1 MALVRAEPTIFSK
14 IERTSSVVVALLI
27 LYRTFLNTQLDILLL
42 SGITL
47 MAVFYLWSGF
57 FLFTN
62 ALPLDIV
69 EKGKRAIFTPFRITV
84 SIGMGFVYSV
94 SLISIL
100 YAYFFYPQMQL
111 MLSFSFL
118 LILIST
124 CLVVLYHY
132 FNKDE
137 YVFVKQFYKR
147 SVILGLFIFLII
159 VIPLETRLEILYH
172 KHPGF
177 IEAYI
182 EYHQNPDTPEA
193 IDKLRS
199 ERSKFR

>member
-1 MALVRAEPTIFSK
+1 
-14 IERTSSVVVALLI
+14 
-27 LYRTFLNTQLDILLL
+27 
-42 SGITL
+42 
-47 MAVFYLWSGF
+47 MAVFYLWTGF

-62 ALPLDIV
+62 TLPLDIV
-69 EKGKRAIFTPFRITV
+69 EKGKRAAFTSFRITV

-111 MLSFSFL
+111 MLSFSFM
-118 LILIST
+118 LIFIST
-124 CLVVLYHY
+124 FLIVLYHY
-132 FNKDE
+132 FNKNE
-137 YVFVKQFYKR
+137 FVFVKQFYKR
-147 SVILGLFIFLII
+147 STILGVFILMII
-159 VIPLETRLEILYH
+159 VIPLETRLEILYR

-182 EYHQNPDTPEA
+182 EYHQHPDAPEA